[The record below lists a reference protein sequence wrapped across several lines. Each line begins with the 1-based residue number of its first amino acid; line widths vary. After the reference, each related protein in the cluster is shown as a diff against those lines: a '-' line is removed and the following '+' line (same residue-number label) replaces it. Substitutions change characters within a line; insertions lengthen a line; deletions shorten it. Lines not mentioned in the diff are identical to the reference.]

1 MSDLASTGMMVVML
15 LGFSLWLIYR
25 EQCKWPKRN
34 AKPYELIDLQEE
46 MRRRQEEKVK
56 DEQR

>member
-1 MSDLASTGMMVVML
+1 MSDIESIVIMTMMI
-15 LGFSLWLIYR
+15 LGLSFWLIYR
-25 EQCKWPKRN
+25 EQCKWPKRS

-46 MRRRQEEKVK
+46 MRRRQEEQVE

>member
-1 MSDLASTGMMVVML
+1 MSDLAATGMMGVML

-25 EQCKWPKRN
+25 EQCRCPKRS

>member
-1 MSDLASTGMMVVML
+1 MSDPQAMGMMMVLL
-15 LGFSLWLIYR
+15 LGFSFWIIYR
-25 EQCKWPKRN
+25 EQCKWPKRD

>member
-1 MSDLASTGMMVVML
+1 M
-15 LGFSLWLIYR
+15 
-25 EQCKWPKRN
+25 WPKRN